1 LRQEQE
7 IYELEGLRYRKV
19 EYEDNQP
26 VIDVA
31 EDRRNGVFALLDEAC
46 LMPRGNDKSFTAM
59 VHSKH
64 MGSRFLTAP
73 VNRHGVKKRLLEDE
87 AFVVLH
93 FAGQVRLHVTAPLLR
108 LTICIT

>member
-1 LRQEQE
+1 MPPHCGKTITIHRVLH
-7 IYELEGLRYRKV
+7 RYRKV

-31 EDRRNGVFALLDEAC
+31 EEKRNGVFALLDEAC
-46 LMPRGNDKSFTAM
+46 LMPRANDKSFTAT

-64 MGSRFLTAP
+64 MGSKFLTAP

-93 FAGQVRLHVTAPLLR
+93 FAGQVP
-108 LTICIT
+108 CPD